1 MKATVQNLKLP
12 SFDFVKEP
20 TLLFHPDR
28 MEDVDPHP
36 LQGLVRFGPYSR
48 AMPLSAPDPIRAAVI
63 CPDESF
69 RAVAKLFTEF
79 HRSHRPRERAK
90 YLPDFSGF
98 SKIFGVGFNAP
109 PSERDDRVVL
119 LRKEELDAALNG
131 SEPHAKLAELCHSA
145 IRRLTSIRRK
155 FDVVFIYLPG
165 TLAQAFQSPTSDETT
180 DFDLHH
186 SIKALCSSLRMPIQ
200 VLNDDALIYFCRC
213 SVMWRLAIAVYA
225 KSGGIPWKL
234 AGFPER
240 HAYVGLSYCIRKHSP
255 RPFVTCCSQIFDARG
270 TNLQFLL
277 YESEDASHEGENPFL
292 PRGEMRRVMARTL
305 SLYQHQKGLP
315 PTRLV
320 VHKTTTFTSEEI
332 DGCMD
337 ALGAVDDLELLTLTQ
352 ETSWQGIKIEAPR
365 NETAKKGE
373 PAAYPIERGTVLPL
387 SPFDYLL
394 WTQGNCSE
402 VTKGGGYFKEGKG
415 IPHPLFVSRAIGSG
429 SFFEGAREIVALTK
443 MNWNND
449 YLYDKLPVTNKYASI
464 LADVVKRMGPLSSD
478 PYDFRYF
485 M

>member
-1 MKATVQNLKLP
+1 MTAQNHKLP

-20 TLLFHPDR
+20 KLLFHPDR
-28 MEDVDPHP
+28 MEDADPHP
-36 LQGLVRFGPYSR
+36 LVGLVNFGPYSR
-48 AMPLSAPDPIRAAVI
+48 GMPLSAPDPIRAAII
-63 CPDESF
+63 CPEEYFD
-69 RAVAKLFTEF
+69 AVAALFAEF
-79 HRSHRPRERAK
+79 HRHHRPRERVK

-98 SKIFGVGFNAP
+98 STIFGVGFNG
-109 PSERDDRVVL
+109 PSSAKDDRVVL
-119 LRKEELDAALNG
+119 LTKAELALALE
-131 SEPHAKLAELCHSA
+131 SAEPHAKLAELSHSA
-145 IRRLTSIRRK
+145 IRRLNSVRNR

-165 TLAQAFQSPTSDETT
+165 TLAQAFQSPPSDEKTE
-180 DFDLHH
+180 FDLHH
-186 SIKALCSSLRMPIQ
+186 SIKALCSSLQMPVQ
-200 VLNDDALIYFCRC
+200 VLNDDALTYFCRC
-213 SVMWRLAIAVYA
+213 SVMWRLSIAVYA

-234 AGFPER
+234 AGFSER

-255 RPFVTCCSQIFDARG
+255 RRFVTCCSQIFDARG

-277 YESEDASHEGENPFL
+277 YESEDASHEGDNPFL
-292 PRGEMRRVMARTL
+292 PRQEMRRVMARTL
-305 SLYQHQKGLP
+305 SLYQHQKGVP

-320 VHKTTTFTSEEI
+320 VHKTTPFTPEEI
-332 DGCMD
+332 DGCTD
-337 ALGAVDDLELLTLTQ
+337 ALSTVDDLELLTLTQ

-365 NETAKKGE
+365 NERRPQKGVA
-373 PAAYPIERGTVLPL
+373 AAYPLERGTVLPL

-415 IPHPLFVSRAIGSG
+415 IPHPLCISRALGAG
-429 SFFEGAREIVALTK
+429 SFFESAREIVALTK

-464 LADVVKRMGPLSSD
+464 LADVVKRMGHLSSD